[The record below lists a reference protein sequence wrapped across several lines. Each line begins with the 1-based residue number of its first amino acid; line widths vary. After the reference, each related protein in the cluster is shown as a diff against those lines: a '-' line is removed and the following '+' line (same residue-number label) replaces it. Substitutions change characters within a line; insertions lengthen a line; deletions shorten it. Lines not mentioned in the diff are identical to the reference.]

1 MKRILIESQKDLVYL
16 TIFADYI
23 SIGRR
28 NDNYLIGEKLDH
40 LLKEKNMD
48 LEALIKDLGN
58 SYRDNFVRISKNEEI
73 PNKKML
79 DRLTN
84 YFEVENDYFSEK
96 ELHNVIIT
104 DNNIVVGKY
113 DTDERTKEVF
123 EKLNAL
129 IVDGYTAGRPIYLQM
144 PEK

>member
-16 TIFADYI
+16 TIFADFI

-28 NDNYLIGEKLDH
+28 NDNYLIGEKIDH
-40 LLKEKNMD
+40 LLKEKNIN
-48 LEALIKDLGN
+48 LETLIKDLGN
-58 SYRDNFVRISKNEEI
+58 SYRDNLVRISKNEEI
-73 PNKKML
+73 PSKKML
-79 DRLTN
+79 DKLTN
-84 YFEVENDYFSEK
+84 YFEVENDYFTEK

-123 EKLNAL
+123 EKLNSI
-129 IVDGYTAGRPIYLQM
+129 IVEGYKAGRPIVLQM

>member
-28 NDNYLIGEKLDH
+28 NDNYLIGEKLDQ
-40 LLKEKNMD
+40 LLKEKNIN
-48 LEALIKDLGN
+48 LETLIKDLGN
-58 SYRDNFVRISKNEEI
+58 SYRDNLVRISKNEEI
-73 PNKKML
+73 PSKKML
-79 DRLTN
+79 DKLTN
-84 YFEVENDYFSEK
+84 YFEVENDYFTEK

-113 DTDERTKEVF
+113 DTDERTKEVY